1 MSICVRKKE
10 SVGFL
15 RWGKGF
21 SARFFSQLFP
31 ILLWGMAGMALVN
44 HSIANDER
52 LVEKKE
58 EVGKGEVSEKRT
70 PKSPPITAIAGSI
83 IMPYKTTPYGI
94 KWLVRH
100 QYADGSWSF
109 DHTQAPGCRGCSG
122 AGTWKEATNMATAM
136 GLLSLLGYGQTH
148 KYGKYKESIARGLQY
163 LCDSMERSREA
174 EGSFYQAEGGMFAH
188 ALATLCLTEAYAT
201 TRDKKLARPAQLALD
216 FIEHSQ
222 NRKTGG
228 WRENPD
234 FREDTLTTGW
244 QLLALK
250 SGFLGYLDISEE
262 SVSAG
267 MRFLDAMRQEDGS
280 YRLSQAALPG
290 EYPAATAMALV
301 CQLRHTQAF
310 DDPEVK
316 KWIKILSEREFG
328 KNIDENFL
336 TTWAIQQYGQQYGE
350 EEWRV
355 WRNKPREVLEEAQCL
370 DESRCE
376 CGSWNPTGNGSERLG
391 RMGTTAWSMMTL
403 EISSHRIPL
412 YQNHGDEEKKL

>member
-1 MSICVRKKE
+1 MIRSMPEKKNLRVGKLPKRAFFPFLSVLLLAIGGGGVGNPAV
-10 SVGFL
+10 SVG
-15 RWGKGF
+15 WG
-21 SARFFSQLFP
+21 
-31 ILLWGMAGMALVN
+31 
-44 HSIANDER
+44 
-52 LVEKKE
+52 E
-58 EVGKGEVSEKRT
+58 EVGQTVVSEESLPVPSRVKVLAGGYLSSDRT
-70 PKSPPITAIAGSI
+70 TE
-83 IMPYKTTPYGI
+83 YGL

-148 KYGKYKESIARGLQY
+148 KNGKYKESIARGLQY
-163 LCDSMERSREA
+163 LCDSMERSQEA

-188 ALATLCLTEAYAT
+188 ALATLCLTEAYAM

-250 SGFLGYLDISEE
+250 SGYIGYLNISEE
-262 SVSAG
+262 SVSLG
-267 MRFLDAMRQEDGS
+267 MQFLETMQQEDGS

-290 EYPAATAMALV
+290 EYPSATAMALI
-301 CQLRHTQAF
+301 CRIRHAEAY
-310 DDPEVK
+310 DDPNWQ
-316 KWIKILSEREFG
+316 KWMKIFVEREIG
-328 KNIDENFL
+328 KNVDENFL
-336 TTWAIQQYGQQYGE
+336 TTWAIRQYGGE
-350 EEWRV
+350 EWCIWRDRR
-355 WRNKPREVLEEAQCL
+355 WEDLRERQCR
-370 DESRCE
+370 DESSCE
-376 CGSWNPTGNGSERLG
+376 YGSWNPTGDGSERWG
-391 RMGTTAWSMMTL
+391 RMGTTVWCLMTIETYFRHL
-403 EISSHRIPL
+403 PL
-412 YQNHGDEEKKL
+412 YQGVNWRKP